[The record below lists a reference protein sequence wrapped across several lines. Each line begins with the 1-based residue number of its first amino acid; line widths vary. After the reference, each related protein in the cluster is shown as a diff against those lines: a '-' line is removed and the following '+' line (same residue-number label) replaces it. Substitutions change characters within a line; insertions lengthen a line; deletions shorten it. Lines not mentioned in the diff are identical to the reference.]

1 MKKTI
6 LALFTILSLTSL
18 GQTSGGYNNIACDP
32 DWKPESY
39 GIARIKIPIEG
50 RVVSHGNGALVMTT
64 DYSYKPY
71 LLTAYHVLDLNE
83 DGIVS
88 NQEIAALSNATIT
101 FRDKQKTCLGTENDS
116 SVVYTGASLVAAW
129 EDTDFALLKLTEDLG
144 PHPELFFLG
153 WDKSGNTPDSAVCI
167 FLPPFEKMKIA
178 YEDNPLLSWKIHNNN
193 YYYWRAEFAA
203 SGLPEGASGAPVID
217 YDFNIVGTLKG
228 NRGENVSQQVAGKFS
243 RSWTGGGSSATRLKT
258 WLDPTNSGQTSI
270 NGMYNVPIKGGCN
283 LFCNQETFTIYL
295 PNNFPVSVGSINS
308 TGFSILTSSNL
319 SINSYTN
326 SLLTVQ
332 KITDGKGFIKVYYKG
347 NVVATKNVW
356 VGAPVVNDVY
366 YMGGNIYIETD
377 LESTPDPLYFYI
389 VINGRRYR
397 LLGGVG
403 TIPLTNGT
411 YNVEAY
417 TSNQCGESDHYF
429 GQIVVYGSG
438 LYSLGPISSDHQV
451 TIETVD
457 YSDSPQPLEAMQT
470 MTTKR
475 AAKDVPYELK
485 NAMTGEVSARGEMPA
500 EGGVIDFSRV
510 RSGLYVLT
518 LSPAGREPET
528 FKLSLK

>member
-178 YEDNPLLSWKIHNNN
+178 YEDNPLLSWIIHNNN
-193 YYYWRAEFAA
+193 YYYWRAEFDA

-332 KITDGKGFIKVYYKG
+332 KISDGKGFIKIYYKG
-347 NVVATKNVW
+347 SLVSKRDVW
-356 VGAPVVNDVY
+356 VGAPVISDVY
-366 YMGGNIYIETD
+366 YSNGYLYAECNAEFEPFSFFWKVNNQSFMSVEGMKWH
-377 LESTPDPLYFYI
+377 PLA
-389 VINGRRYR
+389 
-397 LLGGVG
+397 
-403 TIPLTNGT
+403 NGT
-411 YNVEAY
+411 YNVEVYSNNLSCGAGPIYY
-417 TSNQCGESDHYF
+417 T
-429 GQIVVYGSG
+429 QIIVTDSY
-438 LYSLGPISSDHQV
+438 YYALGAISSDHQV
-451 TIETVD
+451 SIEPID
-457 YSDSPQPLEAMQT
+457 YSYSPQPLEAMQT

-475 AAKDVPYELK
+475 AAKDVHACRRWRTRLQP
-485 NAMTGEVSARGEMPA
+485 SAQRPLRA
-500 EGGVIDFSRV
+500 DA
-510 RSGLYVLT
+510 L
-518 LSPAGREPET
+518 AGRLGAGNLQNFAEIGNHDT
-528 FKLSLK
+528 YRQRIAT